1 MIPDINDLLLGDRLD
16 VAEVHHHAVHWRT
29 VALDGVTGQRDLQR
43 VAVAVE
49 VAALAGVVGNAVAR
63 VEFQAA
69 RDTHGVHR
77 S

>member
-1 MIPDINDLLLGDRLD
+1 MPFTAGAGRLD
-16 VAEVHHHAVHWRT
+16 D
-29 VALDGVTGQRDLQR
+29 LPGQGDFQR